1 MRIEFMAAGRALVW
15 ELNKRAMVRAEIALG
30 MGMRE
35 IAQLAP
41 RSEIIQAEL
50 FGQAL
55 SDANGQP
62 LTEAEVAQIS
72 KDDPEAIAA
81 LVNQVAASKNEQPAK
96 APSPVNSKRGAR
108 PASIRKAS
116 GN

>member
-35 IAQLAP
+35 ISQLAAK
-41 RSEIIQAEL
+41 SEIIQAEL

-55 SDANGQP
+55 CDANGQP
-62 LTEAEVAQIS
+62 LTEAEIQQIS
-72 KDDPEAIAA
+72 SDDPEAIAA
-81 LVNQVAASKNEQPAK
+81 LVERVAASKNVQPVK
-96 APSPVNSKRGAR
+96 APSPANSKRGAR
-108 PASIRKAS
+108 PASIQKPS
-116 GN
+116 GA